1 MKSEY
6 LPFYLQV
13 EWFPLSGTSKRP
25 KKIAFIGPTLHV
37 VDAGEK
43 LHLATH
49 RGPDVLAK
57 SLETPVTSSA
67 I

>member
-1 MKSEY
+1 MNRNTYHSTFKSNSFLFQE
-6 LPFYLQV
+6 LQNG
-13 EWFPLSGTSKRP
+13 L
-25 KKIAFIGPTLHV
+25 KKIGFTGPTLHV

-43 LHLATH
+43 LHLTTH
-49 RGPDVLAK
+49 RGPDALAK